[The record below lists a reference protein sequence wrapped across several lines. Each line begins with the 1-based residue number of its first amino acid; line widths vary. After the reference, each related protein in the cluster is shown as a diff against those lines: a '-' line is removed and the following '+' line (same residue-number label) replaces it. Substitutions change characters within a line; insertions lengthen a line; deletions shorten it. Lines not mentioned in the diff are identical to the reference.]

1 MPLEHQS
8 IDVQTEVFDDANED
22 APTVSHEDS
31 ELRVL
36 GKNRYVRAPMFNS
49 YVPLVHFDI
58 YGYVR
63 RLVGQKSK
71 RTIRKI
77 EDLWGDGWEDEPAE
91 DRLN

>member
-1 MPLEHQS
+1 M
-8 IDVQTEVFDDANED
+8 QTEVFDDANED

-71 RTIRKI
+71 RPSARSRIFGAMAGKMSRPRI
-77 EDLWGDGWEDEPAE
+77 D
-91 DRLN
+91 